1 MRSAL
6 AAAFVSI
13 LLAVGATSVTADQHD
28 VLFGT
33 IQKIDAAAQTIAVKT
48 KDGAETVFQ
57 TTEKTVK
64 QGAQTVTEGAN
75 VVVQHTSDGAKKVA
89 QSIKVTGKNV
99 VNTGVGVVT
108 KVDQKAR
115 TVTMKMADGTEQV
128 FGLAKDGVISAGRTV
143 GSTAEKAGTAV
154 TKDTEKTGEA
164 VAKAG
169 KTAGEKTTAA
179 AKTTTDTARQVG
191 TQLAEAA
198 KKGTKV
204 TVYYTE
210 EAGKKIAHAFQH
222 S

>member
-6 AAAFVSI
+6 SAASVSI
-13 LLAVGATSVTADQHD
+13 LLLVGATSATADQHD
-28 VLFGT
+28 LMSGV
-33 IQKIDAAAQTIAVKT
+33 IQKIDAAAQTVAVKT
-48 KDGAETVFQ
+48 KDGAEVVFN

-75 VVVQHTSDGAKKVA
+75 VVVQHTADGTKKVVE
-89 QSIKVTGKNV
+89 SIKVTGKNA

-128 FGLAKDGVISAGRTV
+128 FNLAKDGVISAGRTV
-143 GSTAEKAGTAV
+143 GTTAEKAGAATTQAA
-154 TKDTEKTGEA
+154 EKTGTA
-164 VAKAG
+164 VAKGA
-169 KTAGEKTTAA
+169 EKTGKA
-179 AKTTTDTARQVG
+179 TTDTARQVG
-191 TQLAEAA
+191 AQLAEAA